1 MKRTRF
7 IAFMAAALIAGFVLG
22 GIGVSAAA
30 TRTATPAP
38 RAVANRI
45 VASNPPSSVTPGLAQ
60 MVTNTPAPTPPQ
72 TVTVTPAPTP
82 PQTVTST
89 PSPQDPRTAVSS
101 TYCAPHQPTTTTPSR
116 DRDRGQYHD
125 GSNSTSRCDW

>member
-45 VASNPPSSVTPGLAQ
+45 VASNPPSSVTPGPAQ
-60 MVTNTPAPTPPQ
+60 MATNTPAPTPPR
-72 TVTVTPAPTP
+72 
-82 PQTVTST
+82 TVTST
-89 PSPQDPRTAVSS
+89 PAPQDPRTAVSS
-101 TYCAPHQPTTTTPSR
+101 TYCAPQQPTTTTQSR
-116 DRDRGQYHD
+116 DRDRDQYHD